1 MSKEDN
7 IPTLESIGVT
17 NAESSR
23 LIIKISDKSISYV
36 LQGDSCFV
44 GNTID
49 INTDGGAL
57 SCKAVED
64 ALYGTPLPGND
75 FKSVSVI
82 IESPHFLVVP
92 GEVAESCENGKLLE
106 ASFGKLESEKTTIE
120 CESVP
125 AADAAVVWCMDAD
138 IHNFM
143 LRTFYNAT
151 FTHAM
156 TPVIM
161 HGMKRALLANTPRML
176 IVADSDML
184 KVVVA
189 NSNKLCA
196 ANMYCCTSIDNAV
209 YYLMALWEECKLD
222 QLTAEVLVAGTWDKR
237 AQLEQTL
244 REYIKIVL
252 PELYSPALLKIS
264 RDTQQYPFDMM
275 LKLINII
282 YANN

>member
-7 IPTLESIGVT
+7 TPTLELIGVT
-17 NAESSR
+17 NTESTR
-23 LIIKISDKSISYV
+23 LIVKISYQSISYV
-36 LQGDSCFV
+36 LQSDSCFV
-44 GNTID
+44 GNTIAISND
-49 INTDGGAL
+49 SKGLT
-57 SCKAVED
+57 CREVED
-64 ALYGTPLPGND
+64 ALYGTPLPGHD

-82 IESPHFLVVP
+82 IESSHFLVVP
-92 GEVAESCENGKLLE
+92 SEVAEGCNNDKLLE
-106 ASFGKLESEKTTIE
+106 AAFGKMEIEQAIE
-120 CESVP
+120 CDAVP
-125 AADAAVVWCMDAD
+125 SADAAVVWSMDAD

-151 FTHAM
+151 FSHTM

-176 IVADSDML
+176 IVADSDII

-196 ANMYCCTSIDNAV
+196 ANMYHCTSIDNAV
-209 YYLMALWEECKLD
+209 YYLMALWNECRLD

-237 AQLEQTL
+237 SQLEQAL
-244 REYIKIVL
+244 REYVKIVL
-252 PELYSPALLKIS
+252 PEIYSPALLKIS
-264 RDTQQYPFDMM
+264 KDTQTYPFDIM